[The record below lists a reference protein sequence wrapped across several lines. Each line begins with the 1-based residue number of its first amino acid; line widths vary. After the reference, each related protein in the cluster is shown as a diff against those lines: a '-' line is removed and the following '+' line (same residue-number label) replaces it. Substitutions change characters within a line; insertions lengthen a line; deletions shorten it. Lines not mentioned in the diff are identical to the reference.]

1 MTSVISD
8 DLDGAENEHV
18 VYFYNKKE
26 ARSGSSLDK
35 KRAASCNRPVVP
47 PIRPLARVPIAT
59 SAARMSSREKNPRLP
74 HTYGLIRSEALM

>member
-8 DLDGAENEHV
+8 YLDGAEYEHA

-26 ARSGSSLDK
+26 ARSGI
-35 KRAASCNRPVVP
+35 RAASCNRPVVP

-59 SAARMSSREKNPRLP
+59 SAARMSSRGKNPRLP
-74 HTYGLIRSEALM
+74 HTYGLIRSKAQM